1 MQETLETTS
10 LLSRKRV
17 RVYLAPEGI
26 AITQRRAFSAWEHP
40 RLVPF
45 GDVQAVQA
53 RRQGRRWAVE
63 LTLAQGPL
71 AVAGLLESEALWLA
85 GLIGEELGMRARRA
99 DPRFTQRVPLERLP
113 EEIKALL
120 SAGER
125 ETASVVDLLLL
136 QAVHHQA
143 SDAHFDPF
151 HAALRVRFRID
162 GLLTDVAELPAALQP
177 RVLARLKVLAK
188 LAVFRH
194 DVPQEG
200 RTVVESGSRTVDL
213 RVSVLPTIHGEKA
226 VVRLFDSSRAIF
238 RLNELG
244 MSEQTLARYVDLI
257 GRPQGTIL
265 LTGPANSGKT
275 TTLYSTLSYLYE
287 HRRNLSNIVT
297 VEDPV
302 EYDLQVISQ
311 TQTNPAMGLTFATGL
326 RTVLRQD
333 PEVIMVGEI
342 RDAETAEI
350 AVRAG
355 LTGHLIFST
364 AHARSAPGVFA
375 RLVEMGAEPFLVASS
390 VTGVMEERLVRRICP
405 GCASEYRPDADALR
419 RAGMRA
425 AADLRF
431 VRGKGCDRCGGSGY
445 AGRIGIFS
453 LVVVDERIRD
463 LVMAKAPLPA
473 LEEAARR
480 TSPGLLAEG
489 REKVAAGVTTVDEL
503 LRVVQPEE

>member
-10 LLSRKRV
+10 LLSRKRI

-26 AITQRRAFSAWEHP
+26 AITQRRPFSSWEHP
-40 RLVPF
+40 RLIPF
-45 GDVQAVQA
+45 DDVQAVA
-53 RRQGRRWAVE
+53 AKREGRRWAVE
-63 LTLAQGPL
+63 LALAQGPL
-71 AVAGLLESEALWLA
+71 MVAGLLESEALWLA
-85 GLIGEELGMRARRA
+85 GLISEELGTRARRA
-99 DPRFTQRVPLERLP
+99 DPRFSERMPLERLQG
-113 EEIKALL
+113 EIQALL
-120 SAGER
+120 SAGQR
-125 ETASVVDLLLL
+125 EAASVVDFLLL

-143 SDAHFDPF
+143 SDVHFDPF
-151 HAALRVRFRID
+151 HTLLRVRFRID
-162 GLLTDVAELPAALQP
+162 GQLSDAAEIALELHP

-200 RTVVESGSRTVDL
+200 RTVVESGTRTVDL

-238 RLNELG
+238 RLQDLG
-244 MSEQTLARYVDLI
+244 MSSRTLARYSDLI
-257 GRPQGTIL
+257 NRPQGTML

-275 TTLYSTLSYLYE
+275 TTLYSTLNHLYE
-287 HRRNLSNIVT
+287 QRRNLSNIVT

-311 TQTNPAMGLTFATGL
+311 TQINPAMGLTFASGL

-375 RLVEMGAEPFLVASS
+375 RLVEMGVEPFLVASS
-390 VTGVMEERLVRRICP
+390 VTGVMEQRLVRRICP
-405 GCASEYRPDADALR
+405 GCVESYRPDGDLLR
-419 RAGMRA
+419 RAGIRA
-425 AADLRF
+425 ESGDSFR
-431 VRGKGCDRCGGSGY
+431 RGTGCERCGGSGY
-445 AGRIGIFS
+445 SGRTGIFS
-453 LVVVDERIRD
+453 LVVVDEPIRE
-463 LVMAKAPLPA
+463 LVMAKAALAA
-473 LEEAARR
+473 LEAAASR

-489 REKVAAGVTTVDEL
+489 RDQVAAGVTTVEEL
-503 LRVVQPEE
+503 LRVVEPEA

>member
-10 LLSRKRV
+10 LLTRRRL

-26 AITQRRAFSAWEHP
+26 AIAERRAFSAWEHP
-40 RLVPF
+40 RLVRF
-45 GDVQAVQA
+45 DEIQAVQS
-53 RRQGRRWAVE
+53 RQQGRRWAVD

-71 AVAGLLESEALWLA
+71 TVSGLLESEALWLA
-85 GLIGEELGMRARRA
+85 GLIGEELGIRARRA
-99 DPRFTQRVPLERLP
+99 DPRFSQRVPPERLP
-113 EEIKALL
+113 AEIASLL
-120 SAGER
+120 SADER
-125 ETASVVDLLLL
+125 ETASVVDFLLL

-143 SDAHFDPF
+143 SDVHFDPF
-151 HAALRVRFRID
+151 HTYLRVRFRMD
-162 GLLTDVAELPAALQP
+162 GLLSDVAEIPVNLHP

-188 LAVFRH
+188 LASFRH

-200 RTVVESGSRTVDL
+200 RTVVETDGRTIDL

-238 RLNELG
+238 GLDELG
-244 MSEQTLARYVDLI
+244 MSEPTLARYADLI

-275 TTLYSTLSYLYE
+275 TTLYSTLSHLYQ

-311 TQTNPAMGLTFATGL
+311 TQINPALGLTFATGL

-364 AHARSAPGVFA
+364 AHARSSAGVFA
-375 RLVEMGAEPFLVASS
+375 RLVEMGVEPFLVASS
-390 VTGVMEERLVRRICP
+390 ITGVMEQRLVRRVCA
-405 GCASEYRPDADALR
+405 GCAVEYRPDAETVG

-425 AADLRF
+425 SGDARFLR
-431 VRGKGCDRCGGSGY
+431 GTGCGRCGGSGY
-445 AGRIGIFS
+445 SGRTGIFS
-453 LVVVDERIRD
+453 LVVVDERIRE
-463 LVMAKAPLPA
+463 LVMAKSPLAA

-480 TSPGLLAEG
+480 TGPGLLAEG
-489 REKVAAGVTTVDEL
+489 RDKVAAGVTTVDEL
-503 LRVVQPEE
+503 LRVAQPEE

>member
-17 RVYLAPEGI
+17 RVHLAPEGI
-26 AITQRRAFSAWEHP
+26 AITQRRAFSAWERP

-45 GDVQAVQA
+45 EDVQAVKA

-63 LTLAQGPL
+63 LGLPQGPL
-71 AVAGLLESEALWLA
+71 MVAGLAESEALWLA
-85 GLIGEELGMRARRA
+85 GVIGEELGIRARRA
-99 DPRFTQRVPLERLP
+99 DPRFSEKMPLDRFGT
-113 EEIKALL
+113 EIGSLL
-120 SAGER
+120 AAGER
-125 ETASVVDLLLL
+125 EAVSVVDFLLL

-143 SDAHFDPF
+143 SDVHFDPF
-151 HAALRVRFRID
+151 HSILRVRFRID
-162 GLLTDVAELPAALQP
+162 GVLSDVAEIPVALHP
-177 RVLARLKVLAK
+177 RVAARLKVLAK

-226 VVRLFDSSRAIF
+226 VVRLFDSVRAIF
-238 RLNELG
+238 RLEELG
-244 MSEQTLARYVDLI
+244 LSAEALARYLDLI

-287 HRRNLSNIVT
+287 QRRNLSNIVT

-311 TQTNPAMGLTFATGL
+311 TQTNPAMGLTFAVGL

-375 RLVEMGAEPFLVASS
+375 RLVEMGVEPFLVASS
-390 VTGVMEERLVRRICP
+390 VTGVMEQRLVRRNCP
-405 GCASEYRPDADALR
+405 KCSQEYRPEGAALR
-419 RAGMRA
+419 RMGMSA
-425 AADLRF
+425 ASGGVFR
-431 VRGKGCDRCGGSGY
+431 RGVGCDHCGGRGY
-445 AGRIGIFS
+445 LGRTGVFS
-453 LVVVDERIRD
+453 LIAVDERIRD
-463 LVMAKAPLPA
+463 LVMVKAPLAA

-489 REKVAAGVTTVDEL
+489 REKVAAGVTTVEEL
-503 LRVVQPEE
+503 LRVVQPEG

>member
-10 LLSRKRV
+10 LLSRRRV

-26 AITQRRAFSAWEHP
+26 AITQRQAFSAWEHP
-40 RLVPF
+40 RLVLF
-45 GDVQAVQA
+45 EEIQAVQTKQ
-53 RRQGRRWAVE
+53 QGKRWAVE
-63 LTLAQGPL
+63 LSLAQGPL

-85 GLIGEELGMRARRA
+85 GLIGEEIGIRARRA
-99 DPRFTQRVPLERLP
+99 DPRFSQQVPLERLS
-113 EEIKALL
+113 EEIRALL
-120 SAGER
+120 SAGES
-125 ETASVVDLLLL
+125 ETASAVDFLLL

-143 SDAHFDPF
+143 SDVHFDPF
-151 HAALRVRFRID
+151 HTSLRVRFRID
-162 GLLTDVAELPAALQP
+162 GLLSDVAQIPANRHP
-177 RVLARLKVLAK
+177 RVLGRLKVLAK

-200 RTVVESGSRTVDL
+200 RTVVESDSRSIDL

-238 RLNELG
+238 GLQELG
-244 MSEQTLARYVDLI
+244 MSEQTLARYVNLI
-257 GRPQGTIL
+257 ERPQGTIL

-275 TTLYSTLSYLYE
+275 TTLYSTLSYLYQQ
-287 HRRNLSNIVT
+287 RRNLSNIVT

-311 TQTNPAMGLTFATGL
+311 TQTNPALGLTFATGL

-364 AHARSAPGVFA
+364 AHARSSAGVFA
-375 RLVEMGAEPFLVASS
+375 RLVEMGVEPFLVASS
-390 VTGVMEERLVRRICP
+390 VTGVMEQRLVRRVCP
-405 GCASEYRPDADALR
+405 GCATEYRPDADALQ
-419 RAGMRA
+419 RAGVRA
-425 AADLRF
+425 ASGARF
-431 VRGKGCDRCGGSGY
+431 LHGTGCNRCGGSGY
-445 AGRIGIFS
+445 SGRTGIFA
-453 LVVVDERIRD
+453 LIVVDEGIRD
-463 LVMAKAPLPA
+463 LVMAKAPLA
-473 LEEAARR
+473 MLEDAARR

-489 REKVAAGVTTVDEL
+489 RDKVAAGVTTVDEL
-503 LRVVQPEE
+503 LRVAQPEE